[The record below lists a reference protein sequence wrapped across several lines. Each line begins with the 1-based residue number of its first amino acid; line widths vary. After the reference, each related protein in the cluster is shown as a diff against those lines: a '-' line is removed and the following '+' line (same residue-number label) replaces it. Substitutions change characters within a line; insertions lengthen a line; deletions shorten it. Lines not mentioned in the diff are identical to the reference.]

1 MAKERA
7 DEVRELLRQGLS
19 RREIAR
25 RLGISSSRVQQLV
38 GPDRMQVR
46 LKVTQRTVSL
56 TSPTASPDQVAARV
70 RRALKLAKIDLI
82 EE

>member
-56 TSPTASPDQVAARV
+56 TSPTASPDQVAERV

-82 EE
+82 EQ